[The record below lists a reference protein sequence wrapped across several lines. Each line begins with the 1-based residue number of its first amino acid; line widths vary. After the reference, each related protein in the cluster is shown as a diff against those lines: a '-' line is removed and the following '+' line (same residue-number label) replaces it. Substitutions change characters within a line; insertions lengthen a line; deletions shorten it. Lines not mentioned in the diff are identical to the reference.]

1 MGPDIDPA
9 LFVIFKIKKT
19 ENSVKITF
27 PGYLTFFSLLLFSGL
42 QISAQVPRYVISFTD
57 KNNTP
62 YRLDAPSA
70 YLSDRAVQRRI
81 RQHIAIDSTDLP
93 VNPAYIDSILK
104 SGNVQLL
111 YTLRWTNQAVIQTG
125 NAEALAQI
133 EELPFVKALN
143 KNANRMM
150 DEEEV
155 FTGGWPPAITTT
167 PARLTGATDTDY
179 GNGYEQIHLHEGEY
193 LHNRNLKGDGMMIAV
208 FDAGFP
214 SVNVG
219 SAFAWLRNN
228 QKIIATRNFTN
239 NSADVYGYDDHGT
252 HCLSILAANLPG
264 ELTGTAPEASYVL
277 FRTEEKDT
285 EQPIE
290 ELNWAAGAE
299 LADSLGV
306 DVISSSLGYN
316 TFDDPSF
323 NHSYAQMD
331 GNTLAITRAADMAAA
346 KGMIVVN
353 SAGNEGS
360 ISWRYLLAPAD
371 GDSVLTVGAVN
382 SQGQVASF
390 SSYGPSADG
399 RVKPDVAGL
408 GVGTAL
414 ITADGTVGSGSGTS
428 YACPAIAG
436 LVACLWQAFPRR
448 SNMEIL
454 QAVKASSSRYS
465 SPDNRVGYGIP
476 NFHAAFDTLF
486 RQEMQDSSFI
496 REQLGDQVIKAF
508 PNPFTN
514 RLNVLYRSAS
524 TAAVHLQLID
534 GAGRITRTWMAANYG
549 SYGYFSWDTGLEQL
563 PTGMYYLRMVQGN
576 TAQVLKLMKW

>member
-1 MGPDIDPA
+1 
-9 LFVIFKIKKT
+9 
-19 ENSVKITF
+19 VKINL
-27 PGYLTFFSLLLFSGL
+27 PGYLSLLFLLLFSGL
-42 QISAQVPRYVISFTD
+42 QISAQVPRYAISFTD
-57 KNNTP
+57 KNNSP
-62 YRLDAPSA
+62 YRLDDPSA

-93 VNPAYIDSILK
+93 VNPAYIDSILQA
-104 SGNVQLL
+104 GNVQLL
-111 YTLRWTNQAVIQTG
+111 YTLRWSNQAVIQT
-125 NAEALAQI
+125 NDAEALAHIQ
-133 EELPFVKALN
+133 ELPFVKALN
-143 KNANRMM
+143 RNANRMM
-150 DEEEV
+150 DEEDV
-155 FTGGWPPAITTT
+155 ITGGWPPAIT
-167 PARLTGATDTDY
+167 ARVTGATDIDY
-179 GNGYEQIHLHEGEY
+179 GAGYTQTHLHEGEY

-219 SAFAWLRNN
+219 NAFAWLRNN
-228 QKIIATRNFTN
+228 QKIVATRNFTN
-239 NSADVYGYDDHGT
+239 NTADVYGYDDHGT

-264 ELTGTAPEASYVL
+264 EMMGTAPEAAYVL
-277 FRTEEKDT
+277 LRTEEKDT
-285 EQPIE
+285 EQPVE

-306 DVISSSLGYN
+306 DIISSSLGYN

-331 GNTLAITRAADMAAA
+331 GNSLAITRAADMAAA

-353 SAGNEGS
+353 SAGNEGNL
-360 ISWRYLLAPAD
+360 SWRYLLAPAD
-371 GDSVLTVGAVN
+371 GDSVLTVAAVN
-382 SQGQVASF
+382 SQGQAASF
-390 SSYGPSADG
+390 SSYGPSANG

-414 ITADGTVGSGSGTS
+414 ITTEGIVGAGNGTS

-476 NFHAAFDTLF
+476 NFRTAFDTLF
-486 RQEMQDSSFI
+486 KQEMKDSTFI

-514 RLNVLYRSAS
+514 RLNVYYRSAS
-524 TAAVHLQLID
+524 SAPVHLQLID
-534 GAGRITRTWMAANYG
+534 GAGRITRTWMAAGYSN
-549 SYGYFSWDTGLEQL
+549 YGYFNWETGLEKI
-563 PTGMYYLRMVQGN
+563 PTGIYFLRMVQGS
-576 TAQVLKLMKW
+576 ASQVVKLMKL